1 MTTGRSNAELFDRE
15 ANDLLSDLRALPR
28 NSAIRKINELI
39 KRCRQSKV
47 HALLIA
53 HLKAKMPTFWGG
65 KAKQDKM
72 LNDIVGE
79 FREVQRKYNLPP
91 GDFPNVQR

>member
-1 MTTGRSNAELFDRE
+1 
-15 ANDLLSDLRALPR
+15 
-28 NSAIRKINELI
+28 
-39 KRCRQSKV
+39 
-47 HALLIA
+47 
-53 HLKAKMPTFWGG
+53 MPTFWGG